1 MTDHYPVNI
10 NLVNGTSVHYFLLF
24 LVRLASESSSCLP
37 PGFFL
42 FGSFFFSSPARS
54 WGGYLPSCLLFLV
67 GRTSASTET
76 STGLSEGASWISISL
91 VRSLSLPFLSS
102 SLVFFLFCFFVTLF
116 LFFSV
121 WVNALLRLAS
131 EGDSCE
137 KYPDSP
143 PLVRG
148 KLLPRAGISSFPV
161 TFCGRTQEL

>member
-24 LVRLASESSSCLP
+24 LVRLASESSSCLS

-42 FGSFFFSSPARS
+42 FSSF
-54 WGGYLPSCLLFLV
+54 LLFLLRLAPGARTCLLVFFFLSGVLLFPLKRLLASARVPV
-67 GRTSASTET
+67 G
-76 STGLSEGASWISISL
+76 SL
-91 VRSLSLPFLSS
+91 FLLFSLSLCL
-102 SLVFFLFCFFVTLF
+102 FFLLLLFFFFFFFLTLF

-121 WVNALLRLAS
+121 WVNTLFRLAS

-137 KYPDSP
+137 NYPDSP

-148 KLLPRAGISSFPV
+148 N
-161 TFCGRTQEL
+161 FCAKGRD

>member
-1 MTDHYPVNI
+1 MTDHYSVNI

-24 LVRLASESSSCLP
+24 LVRLASESSSCLS

-42 FGSFFFSSPARS
+42 FSSF
-54 WGGYLPSCLLFLV
+54 LLFLLRLAP
-67 GRTSASTET
+67 GARTC
-76 STGLSEGASWISISL
+76 L
-91 VRSLSLPFLSS
+91 
-102 SLVFFLFCFFVTLF
+102 LVFFFLSGVLLLPLKRLLASARVPVGSLFLLFGLSLCLSFLLLLFLFCFFFVTLF

-121 WVNALLRLAS
+121 WVNTLFRLAS

-137 KYPDSP
+137 SYPDSP